1 MNEDKAQSQLWVQRF
16 LFSAPLYAP
25 NEISFAGATTLFV
38 DHFRIEGHCPYCKST
53 SFFTRCRGT
62 KGIASVQTLLD
73 SQELCQLEVVCMRDV
88 RHSIHFFLYLNK
100 ARIQKAGQ
108 YPSPKEIG
116 VTAQVRL
123 ANPFANLPKTWGR
136 YLQQGVLSSRRLFAR
151 CIQQIRPAA
160 GNLLQ
165 SKPTRLFDD
174 IRTKWAS
181 RPPFLA
187 TGILFTLI
195 VAFMCVL
202 TLYQQA
208 KREAE
213 FRQQIQDVIQHA
225 NDHSTASQT
234 AKSRIDKLERRLDDK
249 FDVLSK
255 NLDTVRQSI
264 TQNDALVA
272 VVNSRLDN
280 SSDAAK
286 SDPPPGVQLPA
297 AAQPDQKSDAGAP
310 IRQDS
315 AEQDPVAATNAD
327 QQPANPPFAAIMQVD
342 QQPGKRLAD
351 VLPQIDQ
358 RPAIQQAVASTPAVD
373 PPPANQMA
381 DASADAKQ
389 KPEKTQQSVAQVSD
403 VNTAPAKPDS
413 HHDTVG
419 AASKTTT
426 PVNGTVPHL
435 GIGVV
440 PLTSGLAE
448 TTGSAGKHG
457 LVITVVDP
465 GSPAE
470 KAGVQTH
477 DLLLKIDGTAV
488 SKPEQ
493 VRQALLS
500 LKGKHALFLTLKRG
514 GKIEHLKLKVG

>member
-16 LFSAPLYAP
+16 LFSAPLYTP

-62 KGIASVQTLLD
+62 KGIASIQTLLD
-73 SQELCQLEVVCMRDV
+73 SQELSQLEVVCMRDV

-108 YPSPKEIG
+108 YPSPKDIG
-116 VTAQVRL
+116 VPAQARL
-123 ANPFANLPKTWGR
+123 ANPFANLPKTSGR
-136 YLQQGVLSSRRLFAR
+136 YLQQAALSSRRLLAR
-151 CIQQIRPAA
+151 RIQQIRPAV
-160 GNLLQ
+160 GNLLL
-165 SKPTRLFDD
+165 SKPPRLFDN
-174 IRTKWAS
+174 IRAKWAA
-181 RPPFLA
+181 RPPFLVA
-187 TGILFTLI
+187 GIFFTLI
-195 VAFMCVL
+195 VACMCVL
-202 TLYQQA
+202 TLYQQS

-213 FRQQIQDVIQHA
+213 FRQQIQDVILHA

-234 AKSRIDKLERRLDDK
+234 AKLRIDKLERRLDDK

-255 NLDTVRQSI
+255 NLDTVRKSI

-280 SSDAAK
+280 SSDAAAK
-286 SDPPPGVQLPA
+286 SDPLPGVQLPA
-297 AAQPDQKSDAGAP
+297 AAQPDQKFAAGAP

-315 AEQDPVAATNAD
+315 AEQDPVAPASAD
-327 QQPANPPFAAIMQVD
+327 QPPANLPPAAIMQVY
-342 QQPGKRLAD
+342 QQPGKQSSD

-358 RPAIQQAVASTPAVD
+358 QPAIQQAVASTPAVD
-373 PPPANQMA
+373 PPPANQTA
-381 DASADAKQ
+381 DASADTKQ
-389 KPEKTQQSVAQVSD
+389 KPEKTRLSVAQAAD
-403 VNTAPAKPDS
+403 ANTVPAKPDS
-413 HHDTVG
+413 HRDTAG

-426 PVNGTVPHL
+426 PANGPVPHL

-440 PLTSGLAE
+440 PLGA
-448 TTGSAGKHG
+448 TGSAGKHG
-457 LVITVVDP
+457 LMITVVDP

-470 KAGVQTH
+470 KAGVQIH

-500 LKGKHALFLTLKRG
+500 LKGKHALVLTLKRG
-514 GKIEHLKLKVG
+514 GKIEHIKLKVG